1 MQKRYRLLPVLLSE
15 AANDVLKSAIDGAM
29 KGATNSAMNSA
40 MKAAMARLKIT
51 LAIVVLGF
59 STMAFN
65 LHAAEF
71 TFQFINNNERPINL
85 KLFARGE
92 SQQEWPTKT
101 KFYSLKPESAVQQL
115 KISCEEGTQI
125 CWGAWI
131 VEQTESGEIGASG
144 KRNVRSGKLMFGAGE
159 RGTRSCPHCCHVCKV
174 DASTPIIKLHD
185 SGINAE

>member
-1 MQKRYRLLPVLLSE
+1 MQKRYRLLPILV
-15 AANDVLKSAIDGAM
+15 AATM
-29 KGATNSAMNSA
+29 KGALCSALCSALYSA

-65 LHAAEF
+65 LHAAEL

-92 SQQEWPTKT
+92 SQQEWPSKT
-101 KFYSLKPESAVQQL
+101 RFYSLKPESAVQQL

-159 RGTRSCPHCCHVCKV
+159 RGTRSCLHCCHVCKA
-174 DASTPIIKLHD
+174 DASTPIIKLDD
-185 SGINAE
+185 SGNNAK